1 MLRSPRTIQIKCHV
15 YTSSQVKGQGKHEGK
30 ADEHTCAH
38 VSWRASE
45 RTLTLLERIINAT
58 RARRAPP
65 KETPQRSY

>member
-1 MLRSPRTIQIKCHV
+1 MPLN
-15 YTSSQVKGQGKHEGK
+15 
-30 ADEHTCAH
+30 EHTCAH

-65 KETPQRSY
+65 KETPQD